1 MLWYWILGALL
12 VVILMLAVGAV
23 MAKKTESV
31 LVGEVWAVFSLI
43 VFVGVYFLIG
53 ALLR

>member
-1 MLWYWILGALL
+1 MILLTL
-12 VVILMLAVGAV
+12 FVGAV

-31 LVGEVWAVFSLI
+31 LVGEVWAVFFLI
-43 VFVGVYFLIG
+43 IFVGVYFLIG